1 MQKPMFKEFMSDD
14 EAVRAIEK
22 LKMEVNT
29 DNIYVITHDDGHT
42 DRVADRTDANTVGID
57 ETGFG
62 VSIKNI
68 FRNKG
73 DELRAKLQE
82 LGFTEEEA
90 EHLESQLDKGEV
102 IVAVTEAPEGVS
114 IKS

>member
-1 MQKPMFKEFMSDD
+1 MNDD

-22 LKMEVNT
+22 LKIRVNT
-29 DNIYVITHDDGHT
+29 ENIYVITHNDGHT
-42 DRVADRTDANTVGID
+42 KRVSERTDANTVGVN

-73 DELRAKLQE
+73 DELRANLQE
-82 LGFTEEEA
+82 VGFSEREA
-90 EHLESQLDKGEV
+90 QHLESQLDKGAV
-102 IVAVTEAPEGVS
+102 IVAATETPEGVT
-114 IKS
+114 IET